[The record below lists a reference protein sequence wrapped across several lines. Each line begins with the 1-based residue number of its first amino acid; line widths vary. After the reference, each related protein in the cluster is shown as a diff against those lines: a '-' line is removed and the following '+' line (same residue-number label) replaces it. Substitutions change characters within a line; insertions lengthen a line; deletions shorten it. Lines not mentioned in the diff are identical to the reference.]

1 MKQYFRFI
9 NDKNKYLYKDDIF
22 QKRIKYVKI
31 YRERVGKGDKN
42 MQAYERLIKYAKV
55 YTTSDPNSETTPSTK
70 RQFDLAN
77 ILVEEMKAIGI
88 QDVKLDESCYVYG
101 VIPATNGYED
111 KPSIGFIAHM
121 DTAPA
126 APGENVNP
134 QIVENYNGE
143 DLTLLNGTI
152 LSVEKFPHLKNLK
165 GRTLI
170 TTDGTTLL
178 GADDKA
184 GIAEIMTACERII
197 NENIPHGK
205 ICIGFTPDEEIG
217 RGASKFDVKNFGAQF
232 AYTMDGGVEG
242 EISYENFNAS
252 AATVEIQGVSVHPG
266 SAKDTMIN
274 ATNVGIEFDRMLPQG
289 ERPEHTEGYE
299 GFYYLESFKGNTDNA
314 ALSYILRDHDAC
326 KLEAK
331 KSTLK
336 LIEKLLNERYGEG
349 IVKLTITDQYK
360 NMAEHVKP
368 CMHLI
373 DNAKAAMKILNV
385 DPIIEPIR
393 GGTDGATLSYMG
405 LPCPN
410 LGTGGYAFHG
420 EYEHIT
426 VEGMEIATNII
437 IEILKKYAE

>member
-1 MKQYFRFI
+1 MR
-9 NDKNKYLYKDDIF
+9 
-22 QKRIKYVKI
+22 
-31 YRERVGKGDKN
+31 
-42 MQAYERLIKYAKV
+42 AYERLIKYAKV
-55 YTTSDPNSETTPSTK
+55 YTTSDPKSETVPSSK

-77 ILVEEMKAIGI
+77 ILVEEMKEIGI
-88 QDVKLDESCYVYG
+88 SNARVDDMCYVYG
-101 VIPATNGYED
+101 SIPATPGYED
-111 KPSIGFIAHM
+111 KTSIGLIAHM

-170 TTDGTTLL
+170 TTDGKTLL

-184 GIAEIMTACERII
+184 GIAEVLTACETILK
-197 NENIPHGK
+197 ENIPHGK

-217 RGASKFDVKNFGAQF
+217 RGADHFDVKNFGADF
-232 AYTMDGGVEG
+232 AYTIDGGIEG

-252 AATVEIQGVSVHPG
+252 AAKVEIHGVSVHPG
-266 SAKDTMIN
+266 SAKNTMIN
-274 ATNVGIEFDRMLPQG
+274 AAYVGMEFDSMLPRG
-289 ERPEHTEGYE
+289 ERPEYTEGYE
-299 GFYYLESFKGNTDNA
+299 GFYYLDSISGNTDHA
-314 ALSYILRDHDAC
+314 TLTYILRDHDSS
-326 KLEAK
+326 KLESK
-331 KSTLK
+331 KATMK
-336 LIEKLLNERYGEG
+336 LVTKLLNEKYGEDR
-349 IVKLTITDQYK
+349 VKLTITDQYK
-360 NMAEHVKP
+360 NMLEHIKP

-373 DNAKAAMKILNV
+373 DNALDAMKSLNV
-385 DPIIEPIR
+385 TPVIEPIR
-393 GGTDGATLSYMG
+393 GGTDGATLSYKG

-437 IEILKKYAE
+437 VEILKRYAM

>member
-1 MKQYFRFI
+1 
-9 NDKNKYLYKDDIF
+9 
-22 QKRIKYVKI
+22 
-31 YRERVGKGDKN
+31 
-42 MQAYERLIKYAKV
+42 MQAYERLIKYAKI
-55 YTTSDPNSETTPSTK
+55 YTTSDPKSETTPSTK

-77 ILVEEMKAIGI
+77 VLVEEMKEIGI
-88 QDVKLDESCYVYG
+88 QDVRLDENCYVYG
-101 VIPATNGYED
+101 VIPATKGCED
-111 KPSIGFIAHM
+111 KPSIGLIAHM

-134 QIVENYNGE
+134 QIVKNYNGE

-184 GIAEIMTACERII
+184 GIAEIMTACEYII
-197 NENIPHGK
+197 KGDIPHGK

-217 RGASKFDVKNFGAQF
+217 RGADKFDVKNFGADF
-232 AYTMDGGVEG
+232 AYTIDGGVEG
-242 EISYENFNAS
+242 EISYENFNA
-252 AATVEIQGVSVHPG
+252 AAAIVEIHGVSVHPG
-266 SAKDTMIN
+266 SSKNTMIN
-274 ATNVGIEFDRMLPQG
+274 ATNVGIEFNSMLPQG
-289 ERPEHTEGYE
+289 EKPEYTEGYE
-299 GFYYLESFKGNTDNA
+299 GFYYLESFKGNTDHA
-314 ALSYILRDHDAC
+314 ILSYILRDHDAC
-326 KLEAK
+326 KLESK
-331 KSTLK
+331 KSTMQLV
-336 LIEKLLNERYGEG
+336 EKLLNEKYGDR
-349 IVKLTITDQYK
+349 IKLTITDQYK

-373 DNAKAAMKILNV
+373 DNAIDAMKTLNV
-385 DPIIEPIR
+385 TPVIEPIR

-437 IEILKKYAE
+437 IEILKKYAK